1 MKRLVVVL
9 VLAMSCGCGV
19 YDWEEASAPGGS
31 GGPRGG
37 GVGDG
42 GASDAGFS
50 DAGFSDAGF
59 SDAGFSDGGFS
70 DAGRDDDGGSGTG
83 GSGTGNGSFGNGGS
97 GGDGASDGGDSTGSG
112 VDAGVPS
119 SGSLGEG
126 DPCTAAP
133 DCGPGLYC
141 ALQMTSTTN
150 SVFRCSVCASENQ
163 PCGTN
168 GSCIAIVTSNR
179 PTLVCSSGQPGE
191 PCRTGADC
199 QSNDCV
205 ASISGG
211 ADRSTC
217 R

>member
-9 VLAMSCGCGV
+9 ILAASGGCGLNE
-19 YDWEEASAPGGS
+19 WEQASAPGGS
-31 GGPRGG
+31 GGARVGG
-37 GVGDG
+37 SG
-42 GASDAGFS
+42 
-50 DAGFSDAGF
+50 
-59 SDAGFSDGGFS
+59 DGGFS
-70 DAGRDDDGGSGTG
+70 DAGFDDAGFVDGGSDDDG

-97 GGDGASDGGDSTGSG
+97 GGGGASDGGDTTGG
-112 VDAGVPS
+112 GIDAGGGVPS

-126 DPCTAAP
+126 DPCSAAP
-133 DCGPGLYC
+133 DCAPGLYC

-179 PTLVCSSGQPGE
+179 PTLVCSTGQPGE

-199 QSNDCV
+199 ESNNCV
-205 ASISGG
+205 ASIIGG